1 MKCLYNIASSTASQ
15 RLETELIN
23 DNSSWS
29 PHSSV
34 STSSVPDLISDPR
47 AFISKLIMENE
58 REGNNK
64 GRGA

>member
-1 MKCLYNIASSTASQ
+1 MGRFES
-15 RLETELIN
+15 ELIN
-23 DNSSWS
+23 DNSSCS
-29 PHSSV
+29 PHSSL
-34 STSSVPDLISDPR
+34 SISPIPDFIPDLR

>member
-1 MKCLYNIASSTASQ
+1 MGRFES
-15 RLETELIN
+15 ELIN
-23 DNSSWS
+23 DNSSCS
-29 PHSSV
+29 PHSSL
-34 STSSVPDLISDPR
+34 STSSVPEFIPDPR

>member
-1 MKCLYNIASSTASQ
+1 MGRFES
-15 RLETELIN
+15 ELIN
-23 DNSSWS
+23 DNSSCS

-34 STSSVPDLISDPR
+34 STSPIPDFIRVPR

-58 REGNNK
+58 WEGNNK

>member
-1 MKCLYNIASSTASQ
+1 MGRFES
-15 RLETELIN
+15 ELIN